1 MILSDEVTFVVDHSN
16 EPHDP
21 RNPNWD
27 ETETKEI
34 RYVNVTSMTKQK
46 AYRDYGVDNANM
58 QVIRSFTPLP
68 YFDYVLIDGVK
79 YVEYATHVIDT
90 RYSITV
96 KEVV

>member
-1 MILSDEVTFVVDHSN
+1 MMLSRKVTFVTDGSN

-21 RNPNWD
+21 REPWD
-27 ETETKEI
+27 DTETQTI

-68 YFDYVLIDGVK
+68 KFDYVLIDGVK
-79 YVEYATHVIDT
+79 YVEYDTHIIDT
-90 RYSITV
+90 RCSITV